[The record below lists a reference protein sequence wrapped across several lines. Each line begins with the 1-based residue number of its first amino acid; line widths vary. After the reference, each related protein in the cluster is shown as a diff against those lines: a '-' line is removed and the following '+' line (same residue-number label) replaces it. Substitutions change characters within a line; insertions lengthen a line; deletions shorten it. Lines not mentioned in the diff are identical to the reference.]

1 MQPSNDIRRLIE
13 IMAALRSPKSGCPW
27 DLEQTHKTLAPY
39 ALEEA
44 YEVVDAIERDDM
56 DELREELGDLLL
68 QVVFHAQ
75 IAEEGGKF
83 AFGDVVEGVTSKMV
97 RRHPHV
103 FSEAAK
109 PPPAKSG
116 VDKIWDAMRARRAA
130 LDGGDDH
137 TDELPSHHGLVA
149 AMKAAENKA
158 AFSNATWESI
168 KAEER
173 KAKGASGKSGL
184 LADVPGTL
192 PGLSRAVKLQKKAST
207 VGFDWGD
214 AKLVLVKIR
223 EEIDEIEAAMDKGAR
238 NGGADAVGEEIGDL
252 LFAVANLAR
261 HAGVDPEGAVR
272 ATNGKF
278 ERRFTFIEAR
288 LAAKGSSPE
297 ASNLEE
303 MDGLWNA
310 AKAEG
315 L

>member
-1 MQPSNDIRRLIE
+1 M
-13 IMAALRSPKSGCPW
+13 
-27 DLEQTHKTLAPY
+27 
-39 ALEEA
+39 
-44 YEVVDAIERDDM
+44 
-56 DELREELGDLLL
+56 
-68 QVVFHAQ
+68 FHAQ

-207 VGFDWGD
+207 VGFDWGN
-214 AKLVLVKIR
+214 AKLVLAKIR

-272 ATNGKF
+272 DHQRQVRAAFRLHRSAAWRQRGH
-278 ERRFTFIEAR
+278 RRKRPTSKR
-288 LAAKGSSPE
+288 WMGCGTRPRRR
-297 ASNLEE
+297 
-303 MDGLWNA
+303 GY
-310 AKAEG
+310 KAVEG
-315 L
+315 LKHPGASAVCFAITPKNRRRN